1 MVSLEK
7 LVIQLRQKKQEAS
20 KLRQKAENQVKE
32 FRTAEKRS
40 SSGLH
45 TIDKKIESEREE
57 SGDVSTV
64 LLRKNAQ
71 LESIGRLIATAEDR
85 LSTEKEAIEQTEQE
99 IEFADSPLEKQNAET
114 RLRSLNDHV
123 DELVEEIK
131 SRQKTAK
138 KISGDVTNF
147 SDIKSK
153 IVSKIQKQ
161 TKSKPSLRETKISS
175 HKAAQKFL
183 KELERRTKAEESAQK
198 SLENAYS
205 KLKELMAKK
214 KTASKKRPAKKK
226 TASKKRPAKKK
237 TASKKRPAKKKTAA
251 KKRPAKK
258 KTASKKR
265 PAKKKTAAKKRP
277 AKKKTAAKKK
287 SRR

>member
-1 MVSLEK
+1 MIDLLASLENI
-7 LVIQLRQKKQEAS
+7 VIQLRKKKQEAT
-20 KLRQKAENQVKE
+20 KLRQKAENQVNE
-32 FRTAEKRS
+32 FRSAEKRS

-71 LESIGRLIATAEDR
+71 LESIERLIAVAEER
-85 LSTEKEAIEQTEQE
+85 LSKEKEAIEQAEQE
-99 IEFADSPLEKQNAET
+99 IEFADSPLEKENAEA

-123 DELVEEIK
+123 SELVEEIK

-138 KISGDVTNF
+138 KISDDVTNF

-161 TKSKPSLRETKISS
+161 TQSKPSLRETKVTSR
-175 HKAAQKFL
+175 KAAQKFL
-183 KELERRTKAEESAQK
+183 KELERRTKAEDFAQK
-198 SLENAYS
+198 SLENAYL

-214 KTASKKRPAKKK
+214 KTAA
-226 TASKKRPAKKK
+226 
-237 TASKKRPAKKKTAA
+237 
-251 KKRPAKK
+251 
-258 KTASKKR
+258 KKR

-277 AKKKTAAKKK
+277 AKKKTAAKKRPAK
-287 SRR
+287 KKTAAKKRPAKKKTAAKKRRR

>member
-1 MVSLEK
+1 LVSLEK
-7 LVIQLRQKKQEAS
+7 LVIQLRQKKQEAT

-32 FRTAEKRS
+32 LRSAEKRS
-40 SSGLH
+40 SSGLQ

-57 SGDVSTV
+57 SSDVSTV

-71 LESIGRLIATAEDR
+71 LESIERLIATAEDR
-85 LSTEKEAIEQTEQE
+85 LATEKEAIDQIEQE
-99 IEFADSPLEKQNAET
+99 IEFADNPIEKENAEI
-114 RLRSLNDHV
+114 RLRSLNNRV
-123 DELVEEIK
+123 GELVEEIK
-131 SRQKTAK
+131 NRQKTAK
-138 KISGDVTNF
+138 KILGDVTNF

-175 HKAAQKFL
+175 HKAAQNLL
-183 KELERRTKAEESAQK
+183 KDLERKTKAEESAQK

-205 KLKELMAKK
+205 KLKEL
-214 KTASKKRPAKKK
+214 SAKKK

-251 KKRPAKK
+251 KK
-258 KTASKKR
+258 
-265 PAKKKTAAKKRP
+265 
-277 AKKKTAAKKK
+277 K

>member
-1 MVSLEK
+1 LVSLEK
-7 LVIQLRQKKQEAS
+7 LVIQLRQKKQEAT

-32 FRTAEKRS
+32 LRSAEKRS
-40 SSGLH
+40 SSGLQ

-57 SGDVSTV
+57 SSDVSTV

-71 LESIGRLIATAEDR
+71 LESIERLIATAEDR
-85 LSTEKEAIEQTEQE
+85 LATEKEAIDQIEQE
-99 IEFADSPLEKQNAET
+99 IEFADNPIEKENAEI
-114 RLRSLNDHV
+114 RLRSLNNRV
-123 DELVEEIK
+123 GELVEEIK
-131 SRQKTAK
+131 NRQKTAK
-138 KISGDVTNF
+138 KILGDVTNF

-175 HKAAQKFL
+175 HKAAQNLL
-183 KELERRTKAEESAQK
+183 KDLERKTKAEESAQK

-205 KLKELMAKK
+205 KLKEL
-214 KTASKKRPAKKK
+214 S
-226 TASKKRPAKKK
+226 AKKK

-251 KKRPAKK
+251 KK
-258 KTASKKR
+258 
-265 PAKKKTAAKKRP
+265 
-277 AKKKTAAKKK
+277 K

>member
-7 LVIQLRQKKQEAS
+7 LVIQLRQKKQEAT

-32 FRTAEKRS
+32 FSSAEKRS
-40 SSGLH
+40 SSGLQ

-57 SGDVSTV
+57 SSGVSDV

-85 LSTEKEAIEQTEQE
+85 LTREKEEIEQIEQE
-99 IEFADSPLEKQNAET
+99 IEFADNPIEKENAET
-114 RLRSLNDHV
+114 RLNSLNNHV
-123 DELVEEIK
+123 SELVEEIK

-138 KISGDVTNF
+138 KILNDVTNF

-175 HKAAQKFL
+175 HKAAQQFL
-183 KELERRTKAEESAQK
+183 KSLERRIKTEESAQK
-198 SLENAYS
+198 SFENAYS
-205 KLKELMAKK
+205 KLKALSAKK
-214 KTASKKRPAKKK
+214 KPAKKK
-226 TASKKRPAKKK
+226 PAKKK
-237 TASKKRPAKKKTAA
+237 AAS
-251 KKRPAKK
+251 
-258 KTASKKR
+258 
-265 PAKKKTAAKKRP
+265 
-277 AKKKTAAKKK
+277 KKKTAAKKK

>member
-1 MVSLEK
+1 MTQSLVSLEK
-7 LVIQLRQKKQEAS
+7 LVIQLRQKKQEAT

-32 FRTAEKRS
+32 LRSAEKRS
-40 SSGLH
+40 SSGLQ

-57 SGDVSTV
+57 SSDVSTV

-71 LESIGRLIATAEDR
+71 LESIERLIATAEDR
-85 LSTEKEAIEQTEQE
+85 LATEKEAIDQIEQE
-99 IEFADSPLEKQNAET
+99 IEFADNPIEKENAEI
-114 RLRSLNDHV
+114 RLRSLNNRV
-123 DELVEEIK
+123 GELVEEIK
-131 SRQKTAK
+131 NRQKTAK
-138 KISGDVTNF
+138 KILGDVTNF

-175 HKAAQKFL
+175 HKAAQNLL
-183 KELERRTKAEESAQK
+183 KDLERKTKAEESAQK

-205 KLKELMAKK
+205 KLKEL
-214 KTASKKRPAKKK
+214 S
-226 TASKKRPAKKK
+226 AKKK

-251 KKRPAKK
+251 KK
-258 KTASKKR
+258 
-265 PAKKKTAAKKRP
+265 
-277 AKKKTAAKKK
+277 K